1 MAIDMLLLDAKLV
14 LNEQEAAT
22 VHVCT
27 SEEWSLLSG
36 ELASDPSQGHPDSGE
51 DIDIDVSSSQT
62 KEVLI
67 DNSFFF
73 ANQGRRCPKL
83 TGVGA
88 STVFT
93 RYCWE
98 YFNLPIEPIPLQLDC
113 KASELHCF
121 PHLGTNQR
129 PPQSNLEVLVKF
141 CTNFSPVQLYD
152 VGAGAVKKSNVP

>member
-1 MAIDMLLLDAKLV
+1 MIP
-14 LNEQEAAT
+14 
-22 VHVCT
+22 
-27 SEEWSLLSG
+27 SSLQIYLG
-36 ELASDPSQGHPDSGE
+36 GLYLFIH
-51 DIDIDVSSSQT
+51 IDIVVSSSQT
-62 KEVLI
+62 NEKDFDEAMLYQRT
-67 DNSFFF
+67 NLSS

-98 YFNLPIEPIPLQLDC
+98 HFNLPIELIPLQLDC

-129 PPQSNLEVLVKF
+129 PPQSNLEVLGGNNNPEMICKVLEQSKRATF
-141 CTNFSPVQLYD
+141 LELR
-152 VGAGAVKKSNVP
+152 